1 LPQEL
6 TKLRTLLE
14 RGLSQTQA
22 LWPDIRAAYAWVH
35 RAAHVLKHADGQT
48 GAQVRR
54 RYAAL
59 IAALNRSA
67 RRVGKL
73 QDAVRHFVKVTRS
86 YWPGLF
92 ACYDVADLPRTNNAL
107 EQFFGAGRYH
117 ERRVRGTKAAS
128 PGLVLRGSVRLVAAA
143 ATRLRAI
150 NGPELAPAKVE
161 TGKQLRN
168 DLEKRR
174 RHRVARWRFRRDPAA
189 YLSQLEA
196 QFTQLILPS

>member
-1 LPQEL
+1 MS
-6 TKLRTLLE
+6 KLGTLLE
-14 RGLSQTQA
+14 RGLSQTQTA
-22 LWPDIRAAYAWVH
+22 WPAIRAAYAWVH
-35 RAAHVLKHADGQT
+35 RAADLLKHAEGQS

-59 IAALNRSA
+59 IAAMKRSA

-73 QDAVRHFVKVTRS
+73 QGAVRHFVKVTRS

-143 ATRLRAI
+143 ATRIRAVS
-150 NGPELAPAKVE
+150 GPELAPAKVE
-161 TGKQLRN
+161 TWKQLRN
-168 DLEKRR
+168 DLENDAVTGLRGGAFGATR
-174 RHRVARWRFRRDPAA
+174 Q
-189 YLSQLEA
+189 S
-196 QFTQLILPS
+196 T

>member
-1 LPQEL
+1 MPPEL
-6 TKLRTLLE
+6 SKLRTLLE

-22 LWPDIRAAYAWVH
+22 WWPTIRAAYAWVH
-35 RAAHVLKHADGQT
+35 RAAHLLKHPEGRT

-59 IAALNRSA
+59 IAALKRSA

-73 QDAVRHFVKVTRS
+73 QSAVRHFVKVTRS

-143 ATRLRAI
+143 ATRLGVVS
-150 NGPELAPAKVE
+150 GPELAPAKIE
-161 TGKQLRN
+161 AWKHLRN
-168 DLEKRR
+168 ELEKRR
-174 RHRVARWRFRRDPAA
+174 RHRAARWRFRRNPAG

-196 QFTQLILPS
+196 KFTQLTLPS